1 MSKSTR
7 TWRDLLR
14 RFGAYKPAGILSVL
28 LLFTLIFTLLA
39 GRLFLTRRTISVL
52 ARLLPERG
60 IIAVG
65 ITALMIA
72 REFDLSVGSVSAFCA
87 WILASLYTTAGLH
100 PAIAIAVAL
109 LSGILM
115 GGLNG
120 LITLKLK
127 IHSFIATLGTMMMW
141 RGLLLLASN
150 GRAMTYQLRGS
161 DAIFK
166 ELLVGTLREVPV
178 QMLWYVVVT
187 VALWTLLE
195 HTPLGNWI
203 FATGSSPD
211 AARAMGID
219 TDKVKLIAFLIGGGL
234 SALGGI
240 VQCSRSGLVSPFQG
254 TGMELDMLGAILIG
268 GTLLTGGVGSVLG
281 TFVGLLL
288 IHLINI
294 GTVVLRASGYLYQV
308 IVGALLIIGVGVNQ
322 YIEEHWR

>member
-1 MSKSTR
+1 M
-7 TWRDLLR
+7 
-14 RFGAYKPAGILSVL
+14 L

-39 GRLFLTRRTISVL
+39 GRLFLTRATVSVL
-52 ARLLPERG
+52 VRLLPERG

-72 REFDLSVGSVSAFCA
+72 REFDLSVGSVSATCA
-87 WILASLYTTAGLH
+87 WILASLYTTTGLH
-100 PAIAIAVAL
+100 PAVAIVVAL

-150 GRAMTYQLRGS
+150 GRSLTYQPQRS
-161 DAIFK
+161 NMIFK
-166 ELLVGTLREVPV
+166 ELLVGMVREIPM
-178 QMLWYVVVT
+178 QMLWYVGIT

-195 HTPLGNWI
+195 HTSLGNWI

-219 TDKVKLIAFLIGGGL
+219 TDRVKLLTFIIGGGL

-240 VQCSRSGLVSPFQG
+240 VQCTRSGLVSPFQG
-254 TGMELDMLGAILIG
+254 TGMELDVLGAILIG

-281 TFVGLLL
+281 TFLGLLL
-288 IHLINI
+288 IHIINI

-308 IVGALLIIGVGVNQ
+308 IVGALIIIGVGVNQ
-322 YIEEHWR
+322 YIEQHWR